1 MKSYKYYFV
10 IIPLF
15 FITNLT
21 LAQYTK
27 ILNLDY
33 VGLGDTSQF
42 LDMYVPDILSEQVPL
57 IVFIHGG
64 QWRGGDKNLA
74 KKWIDTL
81 LNHPFVIASIN
92 YRLSTEALFP
102 AQIMDCKAAI
112 RWLKANASTFNID
125 TSKVA
130 VMGTSSG
137 GHLAALVGT
146 SMGVDSLE
154 DLTQGNAEFT
164 SNVMAVVD
172 LFGPTEMLRND
183 IYQISTCSD
192 PLSFNDAD
200 SPPSA
205 LIGCPI
211 QECPEKVKAV
221 DPVTYL
227 DKSDPPFFILHGD
240 QDCSV
245 SPFESIY
252 MDSALDANFM
262 YSDFSLTPG
271 LGHGDDEGWQTPEMK
286 MKILDFLN
294 EAFNGTLSDTNNEP
308 TIPSDFLFPAYPNP
322 FNSTTTIEYQISK
335 YGNVRIT
342 VFDILGREVTTLV
355 DSPRSK
361 GTYKTLFDA
370 TGLASGIYLFTL
382 TTDNFFESKKLIL
395 MK

>member
-1 MKSYKYYFV
+1 MKSYKCYFV
-10 IIPLF
+10 IILLLF
-15 FITNLT
+15 ISNLS

-130 VMGTSSG
+130 VMGTCSG

-164 SNVMAVVD
+164 SNVMAVLD

-183 IYQISTCSD
+183 IYHVTTCTD

-211 QECPEKVKAV
+211 QECPEKVKAI

-240 QDCSV
+240 KD
-245 SPFESIY
+245 
-252 MDSALDANFM
+252 
-262 YSDFSLTPG
+262 
-271 LGHGDDEGWQTPEMK
+271 
-286 MKILDFLN
+286 
-294 EAFNGTLSDTNNEP
+294 
-308 TIPSDFLFPAYPNP
+308 
-322 FNSTTTIEYQISK
+322 
-335 YGNVRIT
+335 
-342 VFDILGREVTTLV
+342 
-355 DSPRSK
+355 
-361 GTYKTLFDA
+361 
-370 TGLASGIYLFTL
+370 
-382 TTDNFFESKKLIL
+382 
-395 MK
+395 

>member
-1 MKSYKYYFV
+1 MTAYKYYFV
-10 IIPLF
+10 IITLLF
-15 FITNLT
+15 ISNLT

-42 LDMYVPDILSEQVPL
+42 LDMYVPDNLSEQVPL

-64 QWRGGDKNLA
+64 QWRGGDKNLS

-154 DLTQGNAEFT
+154 DLTQGNVEFT

-192 PLSFNDAD
+192 PLSFNDPE
-200 SPPSA
+200 SPPSK

-227 DKSDPPFFILHGD
+227 DKSDPPFLILHGD
-240 QDCSV
+240 QDCGV
-245 SPFESIY
+245 SLFESIY
-252 MDSALDANFM
+252 LDSALISNDM
-262 YSDFSLTPG
+262 YSNFLLVPG
-271 LGHGDDEGWQTPEMK
+271 FGHGSDVGWQTPGIK
-286 MKILDFLN
+286 LKILTFLN
-294 EAFNGTLSDTNNEP
+294 EAFSGTLSDTNNEP

-370 TGLASGIYLFTL
+370 AGLSSGIYMYTL